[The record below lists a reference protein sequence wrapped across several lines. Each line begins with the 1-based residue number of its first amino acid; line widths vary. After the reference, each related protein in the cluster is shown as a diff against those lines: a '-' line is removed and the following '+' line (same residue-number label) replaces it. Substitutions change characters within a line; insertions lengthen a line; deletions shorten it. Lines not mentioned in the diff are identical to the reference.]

1 VSPSIE
7 PGNTATPYLF
17 FTAESINDT
26 SRMRAVALWIS
37 GSEMAG
43 SNFEHDETT
52 AAARRTI
59 KFTLDE

>member
-1 VSPSIE
+1 MTEKHRRHPTDTHRGTLDFRIVD
-7 PGNTATPYLF
+7 GRQGVHGTARLTLLAFY
-17 FTAESINDT
+17 
-26 SRMRAVALWIS
+26 V
-37 GSEMAG
+37 